1 MNTLVKNICLGFGA
15 MVITTGAFA
24 QKSKIT
30 DAALSRRTA
39 LEEKADGKNE
49 RAMELLLKA
58 KESID
63 AAAAHVD
70 TKNNQKMFYYKG
82 DIYAQLAMLIVTDPK
97 KTDKSEA
104 SGYIEESIA
113 ALTSGFPLGK
123 KYKSQITETVA
134 NNRGTY
140 NQLAIMAY
148 DNGMYEGAAKAYE
161 TQAKFASC
169 IDMIDSNAY
178 YMAGASYYGAS
189 KFELAGPLFEKA
201 VEINYNMPKSAEFA
215 SSSYRSAKQ
224 YDKAKAII
232 SKARQEFPTHK
243 GLLLESVNTSIDMGD
258 SEGAETALNE
268 AIAKDPNNKL
278 LYYNIGY
285 IYIDLK
291 KNEKAEEALQ
301 KALEIDPSYSD
312 AQYQLG
318 AHLVGWAGDLQ
329 TAAKQT
335 KEGDENY
342 KIWMDQ
348 STEIFKRAIIPL
360 ENYIEA
366 NPNEKAVLNILFQIY
381 RSIDNSEKALE
392 YKRRADAI
400 AD

>member
-1 MNTLVKNICLGFGA
+1 MNTLVKNMCLALG
-15 MVITTGAFA
+15 VVTITTGAFA

-30 DAALSRRTA
+30 DAALSRRSA
-39 LEEKADGKNE
+39 LEAKNKGNLEKAK
-49 RAMELLLKA
+49 ELLLNA
-58 KESID
+58 KGSID
-63 AAAAHVD
+63 MAAAHAD

-82 DIYAQLAMLIVTDPK
+82 DIYALLAEIS
-97 KTDKSEA
+97 TDKTESEA
-104 SGYIEESIA
+104 FIKESTQ
-113 ALTSGFPLGK
+113 ALTSGYALGK
-123 KYKSQITETVA
+123 KYKSQITETVD
-134 NNRGTY
+134 NNRAIY
-140 NQLAIMAY
+140 NGI
-148 DNGMYEGAAKAYE
+148 AAKAFDSENYANAADAYGK
-161 TQAKFASC
+161 QSKFADC
-169 IDMIDSNAY
+169 INMIDSNAM

-189 KFELAGPLFEKA
+189 NFESAAPYFENAMA
-201 VEINYNMPKSAEFA
+201 VGYNMPKSAEFA

-232 SKARQEFPTHK
+232 AKAREAYPTHK

-268 AIAKDPNNKL
+268 AIAKDPNNKV

-291 KNEKAEEALQ
+291 KNDKAEAALQ
-301 KALEIDPSYSD
+301 KALEIDPNYAD

-329 TAAKQT
+329 TAAKKTQD
-335 KEGDENY
+335 GDDNY

-360 ENYIEA
+360 ENYIKTY
-366 NPNEKAVLNILFQIY
+366 PNEKAVLNILFQIY
-381 RSIDNSEKALE
+381 RSLDNSEKALE
-392 YKRRADAI
+392 YKKRADAI
-400 AD
+400 AE